1 MNHRGCVP
9 VREDGTVP
17 VGSMSSDAFELMLRN
32 VLKETT
38 VTVQGGGS
46 VNVPSI
52 EGSGVQS
59 DNRLPSEFGPR
70 SVSGSLLH
78 VGTSQTSVAGGS
90 VNTSMQ
96 TEGTGRSRQRGVRKP
111 GKYSKD
117 HAQRGQGTS

>member
-1 MNHRGCVP
+1 M
-9 VREDGTVP
+9 P

-46 VNVPSI
+46 VNVPSV
-52 EGSGVQS
+52 EGSGVPSGHQ
-59 DNRLPSEFGPR
+59 LPSEFGPR
-70 SVSGSLLH
+70 SVAGSVLQ
-78 VGTSQTSVAGGS
+78 VGTSQTSVSGGS
-90 VNTSMQ
+90 VDTSMQ

-117 HAQRGQGTS
+117 HVQRGRNIT